1 VTIQQGPQRTALI
14 TGATSGIGES
24 FSRLLADQGF
34 NLILIARDITRLD
47 ERRRELNLK
56 HPELLIETMRADLT
70 VESDIRTVESRVAQ
84 GIDVLVNN
92 AGFGINKSFT
102 KSSIES
108 ERELMAVL
116 VESPMRL
123 AHRAIPTMLQKSFGI
138 IINVS
143 SVASF
148 IAGGSYSAAKS
159 YLTVLSESLHSELQ
173 GTGVKVLALCPGFT
187 RTEFHQRG
195 RMRMSGLPKFLWLSA
210 DFVSEAA
217 WRDVQR
223 GKAISV
229 PGWQYTMLMLML
241 RLLPRPL
248 VRRYG
253 VNVKSKQRKD

>member
-1 VTIQQGPQRTALI
+1 MTIQRGPQRTALI

-24 FSRLLADQGF
+24 FSRLLADHGF

-47 ERRRELNLK
+47 ERRRELNQK

-123 AHRAIPTMLQKSFGI
+123 AHHAIPTMLQKSFGI

-195 RMRMSGLPKFLWLSA
+195 RMRMSGLPKLLWLSP

-229 PGWQYTMLMLML
+229 PGWQYKILMSIL

-253 VNVKSKQRKD
+253 MNVKSKQRKD